1 MRHWEYARHVFQKQV
16 LFEQVLEADK
26 CSRIISFLSTD
37 LLAVLDSNS
46 SDA

>member
-1 MRHWEYARHVFQKQV
+1 MELRLGKW
-16 LFEQVLEADK
+16 VLERA
-26 CSRIISFLSTD
+26 SLLGTD